1 MGPDTQPDALLRS
14 ALTHG
19 DARLAIDPISGT
31 NRYFCP
37 PIPAL
42 QMACFA
48 SCTASPISAEAY
60 EAAAACLRRITAP
73 GSARTKTD
81 RAVAEAAALPE
92 RVANAFGVADLAEAI
107 LSPSGTDATLL
118 LVGLLAAERP
128 GEPIVSILAE
138 ASETGSGV
146 PLAAAGRCF
155 WGGPG
160 SIGHNRTGAALSGFP
175 DGTKAVCIPLRGAS
189 GEIRDPRAI
198 DTNYAHAVATAAGR
212 AVVHLIDGS
221 KTGLVAP
228 SAIPDGAEAVVDAC
242 QARLPRERV
251 RAYLSSGWPVIVTGS
266 KFYGGRAFSGAI
278 LFPRGRLAA
287 IDRRRLPA
295 ELACGRTAAANL
307 LPMGALLGT
316 TVRWTAALVEIEAF
330 ARLSPEGTSERAA
343 AAAQAI
349 SDWMRSAATVCPI
362 DTPAV
367 AQGPA
372 EIRSV
377 FGFAVRCPARHG
389 RLLSS
394 AELRP
399 IYQRLGGRGVLVGQP
414 VAVGDSAGA
423 LRIAIG
429 ARNLRDPNLM
439 SELDR
444 VFLELDRAIG
454 EVSMLAA
461 E

>member
-1 MGPDTQPDALLRS
+1 MSPDPQPDALLRS
-14 ALTHG
+14 LLTHG

-37 PIPAL
+37 PIPAP
-42 QMACFA
+42 QVACFA

-73 GSARTKTD
+73 GSARMKTD
-81 RAVAEAAALPE
+81 RAAAEAAALPE
-92 RVANAFGVADLAEAI
+92 RVANAFGVADLADAI

-128 GEPIVSILAE
+128 GEPIVSILAG

-146 PLAAAGRCF
+146 PLAAAGRGF
-155 WGGPG
+155 WDGPD
-160 SIGHNRTGAALSGFP
+160 SIGHNRTGAGLAGFP
-175 DGTKAVCIPLRGAS
+175 DGTKAVCIPLRGAG
-189 GEIRDPRAI
+189 GEIRDPRSI
-198 DTNYAHAVATAAGR
+198 DADYAKAVATAAGR

-228 SAIPDGAEAVVDAC
+228 SSIPDGTEAVVDAC
-242 QARLPRERV
+242 QARLPRERL

-266 KFYGGRAFSGAI
+266 KFYGGPAFSGAI
-278 LFPRGRLAA
+278 LFPRARLAA
-287 IDRRRLPA
+287 IDCRRLPA
-295 ELACGRTAAANL
+295 GLASGRTAAVTP
-307 LPMGALLGT
+307 LPMGPLLGT

-330 ARLSPEGTSERAA
+330 ARLSPQATGERAA
-343 AAAQAI
+343 TAAQAT
-349 SDWMRSAATVCPI
+349 SDWMRSTATVCPI
-362 DTPAV
+362 DMPDV
-367 AQGPA
+367 AHGPA

-377 FGFAVRCPARHG
+377 FGFTVRWPARNG

-399 IYQRLGGRGVLVGQP
+399 IYQRLAGRGVLVGQP
-414 VAVGDSAGA
+414 VDVGDSVGA

-429 ARNLRDPNLM
+429 ARNLRDPTLM
-439 SELDR
+439 SELGR
-444 VFLELDRAIG
+444 VFRELDRTLDP
-454 EVSMLAA
+454 VSMRAA